1 MSWWDTGE
9 NDDVIGDQ
17 PADLMRHSLQDIA
30 ARRKPKLEELLR
42 AIAAVASSEAGKKM
56 LENVSGDTV
65 HVTAKL
71 QSGETVSVRAPS
83 DDQVDDDLVAALT
96 DNLRGLQK
104 QYQEYMERNPRLS
117 EWLSVLAFVLR
128 YKPEEFLEDGAARP
142 VADLKPTAG

>member
-56 LENVSGDTV
+56 LEKVSGDTV

-71 QSGETVSVRAPS
+71 KSEETISVRAPS
-83 DDQVDDDLVAALT
+83 ADQVDGNLVAALT

-104 QYQEYMERNPRLS
+104 QYQEYIERNPRLS
-117 EWLSVLAFVLR
+117 EWLSVFAFVLR

-142 VADLKPTAG
+142 VADLKPAAG